1 MTALPTRPVLTV
13 NRPASRPNLLA
24 RLHALLGAALHPDAQ
39 ATHDRQQSR
48 AALHAEAHRA
58 ALVRAQI
65 TGTTLTG
72 GRP

>member
-1 MTALPTRPVLTV
+1 MTALPTRARLGVPTR
-13 NRPASRPNLLA
+13 RPDPLA
-24 RLHALLGAALHPDAQ
+24 RLRALLSAALHPDAQ

-48 AALHAEAHRA
+48 AALNAEAHRA
-58 ALVRAQI
+58 ALLRAQL

>member
-1 MTALPTRPVLTV
+1 MTVLPTRPVLTV
-13 NRPASRPNLLA
+13 NRPARRWPLLA
-24 RLHALLGAALHPDAQ
+24 RLRVLLGAALHPDAQ

-48 AALHAEAHRA
+48 AALNAEAHRA
-58 ALVRAQI
+58 ALLRAQI